1 MVFRLFSPA
10 LKNPPLEAVDPP
22 PNKINNQIQV
32 SVDQLNAVV
41 EQMKLEI
48 LSLQNISTFN
58 QESMHQLKI
67 HSEKTN
73 DYTQKVKEKM
83 VDIESSSI
91 QVSTISN
98 RVLEA
103 STSSEK
109 DLQQAFNEL
118 QSLKDKI
125 EVLQKGHQKLL
136 EQMDV
141 LVQHSIKTIAIVDTI
156 GSISQKTR
164 ILSLNASIEAAR
176 AGLHGKGFN
185 VVANEVGKLA
195 NLTADAVS
203 ETSNNI
209 KLIQEE
215 IMKSTVMV
223 KEESKQVEDGANEIT
238 HVIES
243 FYTLKNKL
251 HHIQLA
257 ISEANTSVGSQTANI
272 SEITPLLNDISN
284 MSIENTSQVY
294 QVSKE
299 LDNQHTTIEEIVNIT
314 NTLTNT
320 SDELQ
325 HLVKTDELPQ
335 EKYLYDSLQ
344 LESIKNKLNHLLL
357 HSNLHNLDPTNH
369 QQTLN
374 SFIQAEQDIEAIW
387 SNRSD
392 GTFIY
397 SNPTAGLLNAKVRP
411 WFKHAIEGEIY
422 TSEVYTS
429 ALTKQK
435 CITIS
440 CPIRFKGEI
449 YGVIGVDLS
458 LRI

>member
-1 MVFRLFSPA
+1 MVFKLFSPA
-10 LKNPPLEAVDPP
+10 LKNLSLQKVDSPSSG
-22 PNKINNQIQV
+22 INDQIQV
-32 SVDQLNAVV
+32 SADQLNAIV

-58 QESMHQLKI
+58 QESTHRLKM

-73 DYTQKVKEKM
+73 DYTQKVKTKM
-83 VDIESSSI
+83 MDIQSSSV
-91 QVSTISN
+91 QVAASSN
-98 RVLEA
+98 EVLQA

-109 DLQQAFNEL
+109 DLQQALNDL
-118 QSLKDKI
+118 QSLKMKI
-125 EVLQKGHQKLL
+125 ELLQTGHQKLL
-136 EQMDV
+136 EQMDT
-141 LVQHSIKTIAIVDTI
+141 LVQHSIITIAIVDTI

-176 AGLHGKGFN
+176 AGFHGQGFN

-195 NLTADAVS
+195 NLTANAVN
-203 ETSNNI
+203 ETSYNI

-215 IMKSTVMV
+215 IMKSTTMV
-223 KEESKQVEDGANEIT
+223 KEESRQVEDGANEIT
-238 HVIES
+238 NVFKS
-243 FYTLKNKL
+243 FDTLKNKL
-251 HHIQLA
+251 HHIQFA
-257 ISEANTSVGSQTANI
+257 ISETNTAVGSQTANI

-294 QVSKE
+294 EVSKE
-299 LDNQHTTIEEIVNIT
+299 LDKQHTTIKEIVNIT

-335 EKYLYDSLQ
+335 GEYLYDLQQ
-344 LESIKNKLNHLLL
+344 LEHIKNKLNQFLAHA
-357 HSNLHNLDPTNH
+357 NLHHLESTHH

-374 SFIQAEQDIEAIW
+374 SFIQSEQDIEAIW

-397 SNPTAGLLNAKVRP
+397 SNPPAGLLNAKVRP
-411 WFKHAIEGEIY
+411 WFKHAIKGEIY

-435 CITIS
+435 CMTIS
-440 CPIRFKGEI
+440 CPIRFEDKI
-449 YGVIGVDLS
+449 YGVIGVDLL
-458 LRI
+458 LRK

>member
-1 MVFRLFSPA
+1 MILRLFSPT
-10 LKNPPLEAVDPP
+10 LKNTSIEAVDLPS
-22 PNKINNQIQV
+22 NKINNQIQV
-32 SVDQLNAVV
+32 SVDQLNAVT

-58 QESMHQLKI
+58 QESMQQLKI

-83 VDIESSSI
+83 MDIESSSV

-109 DLQQAFNEL
+109 DLQQAFDDL
-118 QSLKDKI
+118 QSLKTKI

-136 EQMDV
+136 EQMDI
-141 LVQHSIKTIAIVDTI
+141 LVQHSIETIAIVDTI

-195 NLTADAVS
+195 NLTADAVN
-203 ETSNNI
+203 ETGNNI

-215 IMKSTVMV
+215 IMKSTAMV
-223 KEESKQVEDGANEIT
+223 KEESRQVEDGANEIA
-238 HVIES
+238 HVLES
-243 FYTLKNKL
+243 FYKLKNKL

-257 ISEANTSVGSQTANI
+257 TSEANTSVGSQTANI

-284 MSIENTSQVY
+284 MSVENTSQVY

-314 NTLTNT
+314 KTLTNT

-344 LESIKNKLNHLLL
+344 LESIKSKLNQLLL
-357 HSNLHNLDPTNH
+357 HSNLHNLDPTYH

-374 SFIQAEQDIEAIW
+374 SFIQGEQDIEAIW

-397 SNPTAGLLNAKVRP
+397 SNPPAGLLNAKVRP

-440 CPIRFKGEI
+440 CPIRFKDEI

-458 LRI
+458 LRR

>member
-1 MVFRLFSPA
+1 MVFRLFAPA
-10 LKNPPLEAVDPP
+10 LKNVPIETVDSSS
-22 PNKINNQIQV
+22 NGINDQIQV

-48 LSLQNISTFN
+48 LALQHISTSN
-58 QESMHQLKI
+58 QESTHQLKI

-73 DYTQKVKEKM
+73 DYTQKVKQKM
-83 VDIESSSI
+83 MDIQSSSV

-98 RVLEA
+98 EVLEA

-109 DLQQAFNEL
+109 DLQQAFNDL
-118 QSLKDKI
+118 QSLKMKI
-125 EVLQKGHQKLL
+125 EVLHEGHQKLL
-136 EQMDV
+136 EQMET
-141 LVQHSIKTIAIVDTI
+141 LVQHSIKTMAIVDTI

-164 ILSLNASIEAAR
+164 ILALNASIEAAR
-176 AGLHGKGFN
+176 AGAHGKGFN

-195 NLTADAVS
+195 NLTADAVN
-203 ETSNNI
+203 ETGNNI
-209 KLIQEE
+209 KIIQEE
-215 IMKSTVMV
+215 IVKSTTMV

-238 HVIES
+238 HVLES
-243 FYTLKNKL
+243 FHTLKNKL
-251 HHIQLA
+251 HHIQSA
-257 ISEANTSVGSQTANI
+257 ISETHTSVGSQTASI

-294 QVSKE
+294 QVSTA
-299 LDNQHTTIEEIVNIT
+299 LDKQHTTIEEIAKIT

-335 EKYLYDSLQ
+335 DKYLYDSLQ
-344 LESIKNKLNHLLL
+344 LDSIKYKLNQFLANA
-357 HSNLHNLDPTNH
+357 NLHNLDPTYH
-369 QQTLN
+369 QQTLT
-374 SFIQAEQDIEAIW
+374 SFFQAQQDIEAIW

-397 SNPTAGLLNAKVRP
+397 SNPPAGLLNAKVRP
-411 WFKHAIEGEIY
+411 WFKHAIAGEMYI
-422 TSEVYTS
+422 SEVYTS

-440 CPIRFKGEI
+440 CPIRFEGEI
-449 YGVIGVDLS
+449 CGVIGVDLS
-458 LRI
+458 LRR

>member
-10 LKNPPLEAVDPP
+10 LKNLPLEVVDSP
-22 PNKINNQIQV
+22 PNGINDQIQV

-58 QESMHQLKI
+58 QESTYQLKI

-83 VDIESSSI
+83 MDIQSSSV
-91 QVSTISN
+91 QVSSISN

-109 DLQQAFNEL
+109 DLQQAFNDL
-118 QSLKDKI
+118 QSLKIKI
-125 EVLQKGHQKLL
+125 EVLQTGHQKLL
-136 EQMDV
+136 EQMNT

-176 AGLHGKGFN
+176 AGFHGKGFN

-195 NLTADAVS
+195 NLTADAVN
-203 ETSNNI
+203 ETGNNI

-215 IMKSTVMV
+215 IMKSTTMV
-223 KEESKQVEDGANEIT
+223 KEESKQVEDGANEIA
-238 HVIES
+238 HVLES

-257 ISEANTSVGSQTANI
+257 VSEANTSVSSQTKNI
-272 SEITPLLNDISN
+272 SEITSLLNDISN

-294 QVSKE
+294 EVSKE
-299 LDNQHTTIEEIVNIT
+299 LDKQHTTIEEIVNIT

-335 EKYLYDSLQ
+335 EKYVYNSLQ
-344 LESIKNKLNHLLL
+344 LESIKYKLNELLAN
-357 HSNLHNLDPTNH
+357 SNLHNLNTIYH

-374 SFIQAEQDIEAIW
+374 SFIQTEQDIEAIW
-387 SNRSD
+387 SNQSD

-397 SNPTAGLLNAKVRP
+397 SNPPAGLVNAKVRP
-411 WFKHAIEGEIY
+411 WFKHAIEGEMYI
-422 TSEVYTS
+422 SEVYTS

-440 CPIRFKGEI
+440 CPIRFEGEI

-458 LRI
+458 LRR